1 MNQERILIVDDEE
14 DMLEGVRRLFN
25 QEMSEVEIITASQV
39 RRALRIVRQIPVDL
53 VLLDIRM
60 PELDGIEFLE
70 ALQKEDS
77 RITVIM
83 MTAYGSIEIAVE
95 AMRRGAY
102 DFITKPFNKASL
114 LLAVRK
120 GLERN
125 RLIRENR
132 RLRLRVA
139 DTAGFAG
146 LVGQSPPMRRLY
158 EKIQAIAPT
167 DYPVLIRGES
177 GTGKELV
184 ARAIHASSK
193 RRQRPLVAV
202 SCPAIPEHLLESE
215 FFGHRRGAFTGAD
228 RGHIGLFEEAHDSS
242 LFLDEIGDIPVALQ
256 VKLLRV
262 LQECEIKPLGASK
275 TFKVDAR
282 ILSSTNQN
290 IETKLQD
297 RSFREDLYYR
307 LNVVTI
313 RTPSLVEIKE
323 DIPLLVSHFS
333 RQACSELGLAQKRFA
348 AGALEALMRRG
359 WPGNVRELQNLVRR
373 VVMFSPE
380 NVIRTAELHALEGVS
395 GYSTPSVE
403 IMSGEGADGEIES
416 YNQAKE
422 RLIQQ
427 FTFTYVTNLLAKT
440 GGNVSRSAALSGL
453 GRASLQKIM
462 RRLGIKS
469 DSYREIGDALNKLSK

>member
-1 MNQERILIVDDEE
+1 MLQERILIVDDEA
-14 DMLEGVRRLFN
+14 DMLEGLRRIFN
-25 QEMSEVEIITASQV
+25 QHLEEVEVTTTSRARQ
-39 RRALRIVRQIPVDL
+39 ALRLVRQVPVDL

-60 PELDGIEFLE
+60 PEVDGFELLE
-70 ALQKEDS
+70 ALRKEDPWV
-77 RITVIM
+77 TVIM

-102 DFITKPFNKASL
+102 DFITKPFTKEPL
-114 LLAVRK
+114 LRAVRK

-132 RLRLRVA
+132 HLRLRVA

-167 DYPVLIRGES
+167 DYAVIIRGES

-184 ARAIHASSK
+184 ARAIHALSK
-193 RRQRPLVAV
+193 RQHRPLVAV
-202 SCPAIPEHLLESE
+202 SCPSIPEHLLESQ

-228 RGHIGLFEEAHDSS
+228 QDHIGFFEEANRGS

-256 VKLLRV
+256 TKLLRA
-262 LQECEIKPLGASK
+262 LQEQEVRPLGATK
-275 TFKVDAR
+275 TLKVDAR

-290 IETKLQD
+290 IEAKIRD

-307 LNVVTI
+307 LNVVTLKTPALAEI
-313 RTPSLVEIKE
+313 RE
-323 DIPLLVSHFS
+323 DIPLLVNHFS
-333 RQACSELGLAQKRFA
+333 RLACSELGLAPKRFT
-348 AGALEALMRRG
+348 AGALEELMRRP

-380 NVIRTAELHALEGVS
+380 SVVRSAELRALEGVGGNS
-395 GYSTPSVE
+395 GPVWE
-403 IMSGEGADGEIES
+403 LWGERADEGVES

-422 RLIQQ
+422 RLVQQ
-427 FTFTYVTNLLAKT
+427 FTSTYVSNLLEKT

-469 DSYREIGDALNKLSK
+469 DSYRGD

>member
-1 MNQERILIVDDEE
+1 MSQERILIVDDEE
-14 DMLEGVRRLFN
+14 DMLEGLRRLFN
-25 QEMSEVEIITASQV
+25 QHLPELEVTAASRARQ
-39 RRALRIVRQIPVDL
+39 ALRLVRQVPVDT

-60 PELDGIEFLE
+60 PEVDGFELLE
-70 ALQKEDS
+70 ALRKEDPW
-77 RITVIM
+77 ITVIM

-95 AMRRGAY
+95 AMRLGAY
-102 DFITKPFNKASL
+102 DFITKPFTKEPL
-114 LLAVRK
+114 LRAVRK

-132 RLRLRVA
+132 HLRLRVA
-139 DTAGFAG
+139 DTDGFAG
-146 LVGQSPPMRRLY
+146 LVGQSPPMRRLF

-184 ARAIHASSK
+184 ARAIHALSK
-193 RRQRPLVAV
+193 RQQRPLVAV
-202 SCPAIPEHLLESE
+202 SCPAVPEHLLESE

-228 RGHIGLFEEAHDSS
+228 RDHIGLFEEAHGSS

-256 VKLLRV
+256 IKLLRV
-262 LQECEIKPLGASK
+262 LQEREIRPLGAAK
-275 TFKVDAR
+275 TLKVEAR
-282 ILSSTNQN
+282 ILSSTNQD
-290 IETKLQD
+290 IEAKIRD

-307 LNVVTI
+307 LNVVTL
-313 RTPSLVEIKE
+313 RTPALAEIKE
-323 DIPLLVSHFS
+323 DIPLLVNHFS
-333 RQACSELGLAQKRFA
+333 RLACSELGLAPKRFT
-348 AGALEALMRRG
+348 AGALEELMRRP

-380 NVIRTAELHALEGVS
+380 STIRAAELLTLEGVAGS
-395 GYSTPSVE
+395 SPPVQALL
-403 IMSGEGADGEIES
+403 GEGTDDEIER

-422 RLIQQ
+422 RLVQQ
-427 FTFTYVTNLLAKT
+427 FTFTYVSNLLAKT
-440 GGNVSRSAALSGL
+440 SGNVSRSAALSGL

-469 DSYREIGDALNKLSK
+469 DSYRGE

>member
-1 MNQERILIVDDEE
+1 V
-14 DMLEGVRRLFN
+14 
-25 QEMSEVEIITASQV
+25 EVTATPRARQ
-39 RRALRIVRQIPVDL
+39 ALRLVRQMPVDL

-60 PELDGIEFLE
+60 PEVDGFELLE
-70 ALQKEDS
+70 ALRKEDPWV
-77 RITVIM
+77 TVIM

-102 DFITKPFNKASL
+102 DFITKPFAKEPL
-114 LLAVRK
+114 LRAVHK

-132 RLRLRVA
+132 HLRLKVA

-146 LVGQSPPMRRLY
+146 LVGQSAPMQRLF

-167 DYPVLIRGES
+167 DYAVIIRGES

-184 ARAIHASSK
+184 ARAIHTLSK
-193 RRQRPLVAV
+193 RQQRPLVAV

-228 RGHIGLFEEAHDSS
+228 RDHIGLFEEANGSS
-242 LFLDEIGDIPVALQ
+242 LFLDEIGDIPAALQ
-256 VKLLRV
+256 TKLLRA
-262 LQECEIKPLGASK
+262 LQEQEIRPLGATK
-275 TFKVDAR
+275 NLKVDVR
-282 ILSSTNQN
+282 ILSSTNQP
-290 IETKLQD
+290 IEDKLKD

-307 LNVVTI
+307 LNVVTLH
-313 RTPSLVEIKE
+313 TPSLAEIRE
-323 DIPLLVSHFS
+323 DIPLLVNHFS
-333 RQACSELGLAQKRFA
+333 RLACGELGLAPKRFTT
-348 AGALEALMRRG
+348 GALEELMRRP

-380 NVIRTAELHALEGVS
+380 STIRSAELLALEGFGENSDPVRAFL
-395 GYSTPSVE
+395 
-403 IMSGEGADGEIES
+403 GEGPGEEVAS

-422 RLIQQ
+422 RLVRQ
-427 FTFTYVTNLLAKT
+427 FTYTYVSNLLEKT
-440 GGNVSRSAALSGL
+440 GGNVSRSAELSGL

-462 RRLGIKS
+462 RRLEIKS
-469 DSYREIGDALNKLSK
+469 DSYRED

>member
-1 MNQERILIVDDEE
+1 MTQERILIVDDEE
-14 DMLEGVRRLFN
+14 DMLEGLRRLFN
-25 QEMSEVEIITASQV
+25 QHLPEVEVTTASRARQ
-39 RRALRIVRQIPVDL
+39 ALRLVRQVPVDT

-60 PELDGIEFLE
+60 PEVDGFELLE
-70 ALQKEDS
+70 ALRKEDPW
-77 RITVIM
+77 ITVIM

-95 AMRRGAY
+95 AMRLGAY
-102 DFITKPFNKASL
+102 DFITKPFTTEPL
-114 LLAVRK
+114 LRAVRK

-132 RLRLRVA
+132 HLRLRVA
-139 DTAGFAG
+139 DTDGFAG
-146 LVGQSPPMRRLY
+146 LVGQSPPMRRLF

-184 ARAIHASSK
+184 ARAIHALSK

-202 SCPAIPEHLLESE
+202 SCPAVPEHLLESE

-228 RGHIGLFEEAHDSS
+228 RDHIGLFEEAHGSS

-256 VKLLRV
+256 IKLLRV
-262 LQECEIKPLGASK
+262 LQEREIKPLGATK
-275 TFKVDAR
+275 TLKVDAR
-282 ILSSTNQN
+282 ILSSTNQD
-290 IETKLQD
+290 IEAKIQD

-307 LNVVTI
+307 LNVVTL
-313 RTPSLVEIKE
+313 RTPALAEIKE
-323 DIPLLVSHFS
+323 DIPLLVNHFS
-333 RQACSELGLAQKRFA
+333 RLACSELGLAPKRFT
-348 AGALEALMRRG
+348 AGALEELMRRP

-380 NVIRTAELHALEGVS
+380 STIRAAELRALEGVA
-395 GYSTPSVE
+395 GNSTPVQAFL
-403 IMSGEGADGEIES
+403 GEGTDDEIEV

-422 RLIQQ
+422 RLVQQ
-427 FTFTYVTNLLAKT
+427 FTFTYVSNLLAKT
-440 GGNVSRSAALSGL
+440 SGNVSRSAALSGL

-469 DSYREIGDALNKLSK
+469 DSYRGE